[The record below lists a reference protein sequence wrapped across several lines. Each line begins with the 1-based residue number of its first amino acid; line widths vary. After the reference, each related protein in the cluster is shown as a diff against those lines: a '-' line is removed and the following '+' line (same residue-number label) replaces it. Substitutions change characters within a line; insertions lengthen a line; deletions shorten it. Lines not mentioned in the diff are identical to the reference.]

1 MSGEILSIF
10 WFGLALVMA
19 LAMGLHYCAQGPG
32 TAKSVVKTT
41 SVAALALLG
50 LTLEAPGLVILGLG
64 LGALGDYFLS
74 RPGERAFLA
83 GMAAF
88 AAGHLAYLLAFL
100 QVGAGLPPLWPALIL
115 IALGLSTELWLAPRT
130 GALRLPVRGYVL
142 IILAMALVALGLPPA
157 LGPLKAGAL
166 AFLASDVILALEI
179 FILRDGLVRRL
190 AKHLLWALYWSGQAL
205 ILLGSVS

>member
-1 MSGEILSIF
+1 MSGEILVIF

-19 LAMGLHYCAQGPG
+19 LAMGVYYCAQGPG

-50 LTLEAPGLVILGLG
+50 LRLEVPGLVVAGLF

-88 AAGHLAYLLAFL
+88 AAGHLAYLLAF
-100 QVGAGLPPLWPALIL
+100 VEAGADLPPLFPALIL

-142 IILAMALVALGLPPA
+142 ISSGDGAGRT
-157 LGPLKAGAL
+157 GPVAGAGAAQDRGAGVSGL
-166 AFLASDVILALEI
+166 G
-179 FILRDGLVRRL
+179 RDPG
-190 AKHLLWALYWSGQAL
+190 A
-205 ILLGSVS
+205 